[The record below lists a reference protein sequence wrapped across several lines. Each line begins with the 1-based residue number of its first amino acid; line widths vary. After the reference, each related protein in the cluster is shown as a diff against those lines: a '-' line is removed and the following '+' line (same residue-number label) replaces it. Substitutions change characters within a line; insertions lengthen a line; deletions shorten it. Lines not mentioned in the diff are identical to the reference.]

1 MISIMDRSDFP
12 EFFALV
18 TAYRN
23 LKLFLARMTGFV
35 AIAYGIV
42 TLSSYFFFLGLA
54 AVTLFWI
61 WDRMID
67 ADKMRTDERSAASD
81 SSELL

>member
-1 MISIMDRSDFP
+1 MDKSDFP

-18 TAYRN
+18 TAYCN
-23 LKLFLARMTGFV
+23 FKLFLARMTGFV

-42 TLSSYFFFLGLA
+42 TLNPYFFFLGLA

-67 ADKMRTDERSAASD
+67 ADNKRADNAWSTTD
-81 SSELL
+81 SSESS